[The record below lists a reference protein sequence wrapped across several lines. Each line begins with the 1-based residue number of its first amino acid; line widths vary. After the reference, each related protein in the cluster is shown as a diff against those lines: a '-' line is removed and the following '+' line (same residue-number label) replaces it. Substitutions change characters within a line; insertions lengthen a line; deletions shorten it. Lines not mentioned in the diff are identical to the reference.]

1 MSTKMYRTVSLTRYD
16 EQVSILLSW
25 TEKNEQGKL
34 KEKDVFIKFYNNSIV
49 KQVETAL
56 NKLVDK
62 WAHVFITSYNVQ
74 MVSRFM
80 DDKAELFDSVADSEN
95 AEQALLS
102 IE

>member
-25 TEKNEQGKL
+25 SEKNEQGKL